1 MPACSAAYGPVRA
14 DVGPGP
20 ERREPARGQ
29 AWRGCGVGGWLVG
42 WASGR
47 IDTGHDGLP
56 RPSRRDDVIF
66 DESTE
71 RSAKESGDP
80 DPIVLRVQGIIEADL
95 AGRHEPGRRTDPE

>member
-1 MPACSAAYGPVRA
+1 MWDRA
-14 DVGPGP
+14 RNGGSRPEGKPGADA
-20 ERREPARGQ
+20 E
-29 AWRGCGVGGWLVG
+29 WVGGWSVG
-42 WASGR
+42 WAGGR
-47 IDTGHDGLP
+47 VDTGHDGLP

-95 AGRHEPGRRTDPE
+95 AGRHEPGRHTDPE